1 MAENRRF
8 TIPSIERMHI
18 EFKERLIP
26 EIHLRTEKRQKLAS
40 QMKYR
45 LENGGGTAVYIL
57 GVRDDG
63 TALGI
68 SDIELEESLSVLKQV
83 ASECGA
89 VIDRVEKFDSNG
101 GLIARVIITTQS
113 RPSVDHL
120 VVSVAGHVNHG
131 KSTFLACL
139 ITGEKDDGQK
149 WLYLDTLPHEVERN
163 LSADLH
169 FIVLGFRGMEPN
181 LMKNPLDRAER
192 IRVTRESERLVSFVD
207 TVGHEPWLRTTIRG
221 ILGQEIDYGFL
232 VVAADDGP
240 THITREHLGIML
252 AMGIPVIIL
261 ITKIDKV
268 PANRVEAAESEIAT
282 LLKRVGR
289 IPFIVN
295 SINDVELLIDKVS
308 VVVPVL
314 KISSV
319 TRQGYDLVYHL
330 LRRLPPRAKKRDLP
344 FLLYIDRVYNVEGV
358 GNVVSGSVKQG
369 SLTPGA
375 ELLIGPTRKGVYV
388 PVRARSIEMHYTRL
402 AEAEPGYIVGV
413 AVKGVRE
420 ELLERGM
427 IVCEPSLNPVSVW
440 SFEAEVTV
448 LSHPTRI
455 STGYEPIVHIHTIAS
470 TTRVKLLDKPYL
482 KAGESGRV
490 EMRFKYR
497 PFYIQPGDR
506 FVFREGKTK
515 GIGVV
520 TKILETS

>member
-1 MAENRRF
+1 MTEIRRF
-8 TIPSIERMHI
+8 SIPKSESQHI

-26 EIHLRTEKRQKLAS
+26 DIHLRLEKKQKLAS
-40 QMKYR
+40 QMKFR
-45 LENGGGTAVYIL
+45 LENGEGTAVYVL

-63 TALGI
+63 SAAGI
-68 SDIELEESLSVLKQV
+68 TEFELEESLSVLRQV

-101 GLIARVIITTQS
+101 GLIARVIIS
-113 RPSVDHL
+113 KRSKPSSNHI

-139 ITGEKDDGQK
+139 ITGERDDGSK

-169 FIVLGFRGMEPN
+169 FIVLGFKGPYPN
-181 LMKNPLDRAER
+181 LMKNPLDKSER
-192 IRVTRESERLVSFVD
+192 VRVTSESEKLVSFVD

-221 ILGQEIDYGFL
+221 ILGQEIDYGIL

-240 THITREHLGIML
+240 THISKEHLGIML
-252 AMGIPVIIL
+252 AMGLPVIVV

-268 PANRVEAAESEIAT
+268 SSEKVEQVESEIIS

-289 IPFIVN
+289 VPFSVK
-295 SINDVELLIDKVS
+295 SDEDIDLVVDKLS
-308 VVVPVL
+308 VLVPIL
-314 KISSV
+314 KTSSV
-319 TRQGYDLVYHL
+319 TRQGYDLVYSL
-330 LRRLPPRAKKRDLP
+330 LRKLPVRIKRLDMP

-358 GNVVSGSVKQG
+358 GSVVSGSIKQG
-369 SLTPGA
+369 SLAAGA
-375 ELLIGPTRKGVYV
+375 ELLIGPTRKGGFV
-388 PVRARSIEMHYTRL
+388 PVKARSIEMHYTRL
-402 AEAEPGYIVGV
+402 EHAEPGYIVGV

-427 IVCEPSLNPVSVW
+427 ILCDPKLNPRSVW
-440 SFEAEVTV
+440 AFEADITV

-455 STGYEPIVHIHTIAS
+455 ADGYEPIVHIHTISS
-470 TTRVKLLDKPYL
+470 TARLKMRDKPYL
-482 KAGESGRV
+482 KAGESGTV

-497 PFYIQPGDR
+497 PFFIQPGDR

-520 TKILETS
+520 TKILDAH